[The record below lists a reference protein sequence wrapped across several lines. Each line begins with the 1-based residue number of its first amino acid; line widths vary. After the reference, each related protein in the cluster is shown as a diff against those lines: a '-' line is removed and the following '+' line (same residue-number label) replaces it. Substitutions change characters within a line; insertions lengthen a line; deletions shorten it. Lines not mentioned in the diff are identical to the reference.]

1 MNSAITPLTNF
12 PPTMTKMARLVARK
26 GTFNFDWRRNSTIR
40 IPVRPPKKKP
50 AHVPGPQN
58 NGVRM
63 TAPVIAPIADARKDF
78 FASIDFKTPYMPSR
92 KSIVSA
98 IMAEISRNK
107 IIFHPIRS
115 KPVKIA

>member
-12 PPTMTKMARLVARK
+12 PPTMVKITRGVARK
-26 GTFNFDWRRNSTIR
+26 GAFNFDWLINSTMR
-40 IPVRPPKKKP
+40 IPVSPPKKKP

-63 TAPVIAPIADARKDF
+63 TAPVIEPIADARKDF
-78 FASIDFKTPYMPSR
+78 FASIGFKPPDMFSR
-92 KSIVSA
+92 KSIISA
-98 IMAEISRNK
+98 IIEAINRNK
-107 IIFHPIRS
+107 IICHPIRS